1 MKKLE
6 LEKLEN
12 IFDDL
17 LQSNTFKDYGP
28 NGIQVASAP
37 YCNSILFA
45 VSSDQTTIDYAIKNK
60 FDTIVVHHGL
70 FWNYQGAKPI
80 KGFHGERI
88 KKLIRNNINLIA
100 YHLPLDGHQ
109 EVGNAATL
117 ANKLKLNNLEPFGE
131 SKGSIIGVKGEFEK
145 AIKPIEFKTQLEK
158 TIRPII
164 FHASPS
170 VAKIKT
176 IGIVTGGAN
185 EYWKQ
190 ASEEG
195 LDAFLTGEIS
205 EYNYFEA
212 IENNIHY
219 YACGHHAT
227 EKYGVQALKSYLI
240 KNYSKDFK
248 FHQVKFF
255 DSKNPI

>member
-1 MKKLE
+1 MKKITLE
-6 LEKLEN
+6 NLEN
-12 IFDDL
+12 IFNDL
-17 LQSNTFKDYGP
+17 LHANSFKDYGP
-28 NGIQVASAP
+28 NGVQVASSP
-37 YCNSILFA
+37 FCSSILFA
-45 VSSDQTTIDYAIKNK
+45 VSSDQTTIDYAIKHN

-70 FWNYQGAKPI
+70 FWTYQGAKPI

-100 YHLPLDGHQ
+100 YHLPLDGHDK
-109 EVGNAATL
+109 VGNAATL
-117 ANKLKLNNLEPFGE
+117 AKKLNLTNIEPFGE
-131 SKGSIIGVKGEFEK
+131 YKGSLVGVKGEFEK
-145 AIKPIEFKTQLEK
+145 PIKPLQFKGQLEK
-158 TIRPII
+158 SVRPII

-170 VAKIKT
+170 TDKIKN

-190 ASEEG
+190 AKEEG

-219 YACGHHAT
+219 FACGHHAT
-227 EKYGVQALKSYLI
+227 EKYGVQALKSHLI
-240 KNYSKDFK
+240 KNYSKSFK
-248 FHQVKFF
+248 FHQLKFF
-255 DSKNPI
+255 DSKNPV